1 MSTPYPF
8 AAVLF
13 DMDGVVVDNMPL
25 HRRVWAEWAA
35 AKGYPVDETKLRTF
49 DGRRA
54 VEIIPMIFGPGL
66 SEAYTQV
73 LSDEREQAYRK
84 TAESVELTPVPG
96 IQAYLEA
103 LGALGVPR
111 VLATSALMVNV
122 ELVLGR
128 LGLESAFEALVTASD
143 VTSGKPDPEI
153 YLTAAARA
161 GVAPSDCLVV
171 EDALPGV
178 KAAKAAGAKCLG
190 LTTSEGVI
198 VLRQAGADYAAPDFW
213 HLPAAIVPAAQAP

>member
-1 MSTPYPF
+1 MTSPYPF

-13 DMDGVVVDNMPL
+13 DMDGVIVDNMPL

-35 AKGYPVDETKLRTF
+35 AKGYPVEEAKLREF

-66 SEAYTQV
+66 SEAFTQV
-73 LSDEREQAYRK
+73 LSDEREQAYRQ
-84 TAESVELTPVPG
+84 TVETVELTPVPG
-96 IQAYLEA
+96 VHEYLAA

-128 LGLESAFEALVTASD
+128 LGLADAFEAIVSAAD
-143 VTSGKPDPEI
+143 VSRGKPDPEI

-161 GVAPSDCLVV
+161 GAAPEACLVV

-190 LTTSEGVI
+190 LTTSEGLI
-198 VLRQAGADYAAPDFW
+198 ALRQAGADYAAPDFS
-213 HLPAAIVPAAQAP
+213 HLPGVLAPAAPAE